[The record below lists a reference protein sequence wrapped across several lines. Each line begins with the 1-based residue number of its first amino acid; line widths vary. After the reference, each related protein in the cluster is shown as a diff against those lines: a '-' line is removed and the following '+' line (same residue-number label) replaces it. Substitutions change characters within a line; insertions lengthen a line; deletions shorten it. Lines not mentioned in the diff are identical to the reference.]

1 MILTRLKPR
10 LHVMRLAHI
19 AIKQVVT
26 GIANLIVWPPD
37 KVLRVIE
44 EFFREPV
51 NGRMVLAHIL
61 PPLSPF
67 FSRSA
72 VELWTRSKHVGN
84 PLGKFAARPV
94 MNSLHHYFRRLPGRC
109 PAACP
114 AVGWLGRCAAI
125 LMHSE
130 GQAGG
135 ALPFHRYQMPG
146 KLALCGSFFPYL
158 PFTCSF

>member
-19 AIKQVVT
+19 TIKQVVT
-26 GIANLIVWPPD
+26 GVANLVVWPPD

-67 FSRSA
+67 FRRSA
-72 VELWTRSKHVGN
+72 VELWTRSRRGGN
-84 PLGKFAARPV
+84 PLGKFAARPI
-94 MNSLHHYFRRLPGRC
+94 MSSLRHYFRRL
-109 PAACP
+109 
-114 AVGWLGRCAAI
+114 
-125 LMHSE
+125 
-130 GQAGG
+130 QA
-135 ALPFHRYQMPG
+135 R
-146 KLALCGSFFPYL
+146 
-158 PFTCSF
+158 